1 MTWRS
6 LGDSNPCFRRERA
19 KLSRTK
25 CYVQRIGGLAFT
37 PNNVGALFVAQM
49 PLGGQPHQLCDNAAS
64 YDVFAHF
71 VAGSESAQSRIGSF
85 LRLAIQLKPT

>member
-6 LGDSNPCFRRERA
+6 LGDSNPCFRRESA

-85 LRLAIQLKPT
+85 LRLAIQLKPA

>member
-6 LGDSNPCFRRERA
+6 LGDSNPCFRRESA

-71 VAGSESAQSRIGSF
+71 VSHRNRPSPGSGLF
-85 LRLAIQLKPT
+85 LQLAIQLNPT

>member
-1 MTWRS
+1 
-6 LGDSNPCFRRERA
+6 
-19 KLSRTK
+19 
-25 CYVQRIGGLAFT
+25 
-37 PNNVGALFVAQM
+37 M